1 MPFLIAVLLSF
12 GPALFYAAIV
22 YWLDRFEK
30 EPRRLL
36 VGAFLWGALVAT
48 IGAIIAT
55 TILQFGVELITNDAQ
70 LAELSG
76 TTILAPLV
84 EESLKGLAVVLIVLI
99 FPHEFDTVLD
109 GIVYAAIVALG
120 FAATENVLY
129 LYFGGYEEGG
139 GYPGLI
145 TLFVLRVVLG
155 GWGHAVYTA
164 FIGIGLAVAR
174 LNRSWAVKIFAPLLG
189 WCVAVFLH
197 GLHNTMATVAGASES
212 LGALGATFLV
222 DWTGWAAALGIVIWE
237 IFRER
242 RWMRDYLADEVA
254 LGTISPGQYQAAC
267 SLRAQ
272 LTARVGSRAARR
284 FYETCAELAHK
295 KRQLATLG
303 EERGNGAR
311 VERLRAEL
319 VNMAPSVVLPA
330 GRLS

>member
-1 MPFLIAVLLSF
+1 MAFLITLLLSF
-12 GPALFYAAIV
+12 GPALLFAAIV

-36 VGAFLWGALVAT
+36 VGAFLWGAFVAT
-48 IGAIIAT
+48 IGAIIVT
-55 TILQFGVELITNDAQ
+55 TVLQTGVELITSS
-70 LAELSG
+70 AELADLTG
-76 TTILAPLV
+76 TTVLAPIV
-84 EESLKGLAVVLIVLI
+84 EESLKGLAVALIVLI

-129 LYFGGYEEGG
+129 LYFSGYEEGG
-139 GYPGLI
+139 YEGMI

-174 LNRSWAVKIFAPLLG
+174 LNRGWAVKIMAPLLG

-197 GLHNTMATVAGASES
+197 GLHNTMATLAGASES
-212 LGALGATFLV
+212 LGLLGATFLI
-222 DWTGWAAALGIVIWE
+222 DWTGWAAALGIVVWE

-242 RWMRDYLADEVA
+242 RWMRDYLADEVQR
-254 LGTISPGQYQAAC
+254 GTISPGHYQAAC

-272 LTARVGSRAARR
+272 LRGRLGGRAARR
-284 FYETCAELAHK
+284 FFEACAELAHK

-303 EERGNGAR
+303 EERGNSAR
-311 VERLRAEL
+311 VERLRGEL
-319 VNMAPSVVLPA
+319 AQLA
-330 GRLS
+330 AAY

>member
-1 MPFLIAVLLSF
+1 MPFLLAVLLSF
-12 GPALFYAAIV
+12 GPALLYAAII

-36 VGAFLWGALVAT
+36 LGAFLWGALVAT

-55 TILQFGVELITNDAQ
+55 SVLQLGVELVTSSAA

-76 TTILAPLV
+76 TTLLAPIV
-84 EESLKGLAVVLIVLI
+84 EESLKGLAVALIVLI

-109 GIVYAAIVALG
+109 GIVYAAVAALG

-129 LYFGGYEEGG
+129 LYFAGYEEGG

-164 FIGIGLAVAR
+164 FIGMGLAVAR
-174 LNRSWAVKIFAPLLG
+174 LNRSWAVKLMAPLLG

-197 GLHNTMATVAGASES
+197 GLHNTMATLAGASES
-212 LGALGATFLV
+212 LGLLGATLLV
-222 DWTGWAAALGIVIWE
+222 DWTGWAAALGIVVWE

-242 RWMRDYLADEVA
+242 RWMRDYLADEVER
-254 LGTISPGQYQAAC
+254 GTISPAHYRAAC

-272 LTARVGSRAARR
+272 LSARVGSRAARR
-284 FYETCAELAHK
+284 FFEACAELAHK

-303 EERGNGAR
+303 EERGNSAR

-319 VNMAPSVVLPA
+319 A
-330 GRLS
+330 RLAVGV

>member
-1 MPFLIAVLLSF
+1 VIAFLLTLLLSF
-12 GPALFYAAIV
+12 GPALLYAAIV

-36 VGAFLWGALVAT
+36 IGAFLWGALVAT

-55 TILQFGVELITNDAQ
+55 TVLQLGLELFTNDAQ

-76 TTILAPLV
+76 ATIFAPLV
-84 EESLKGLAVVLIVLI
+84 EESLKGLAVALIALF

-129 LYFGGYEEGG
+129 LFFSGYGEGGYGG
-139 GYPGLI
+139 LA

-164 FIGIGLAVAR
+164 FIGIGLAMAR
-174 LNRSWAVKIFAPLLG
+174 LNHGCAVKLLAPLLG
-189 WCVAVFLH
+189 WTVAVFLH
-197 GLHNTMATVAGASES
+197 GLHNFMASLAAAAES
-212 LGALGATFLV
+212 LGLFGATLLV
-222 DWTGWAAALGIVIWE
+222 DWTGWAAVFGIVLWE
-237 IFRER
+237 IARER
-242 RWMRDYLADEVA
+242 RWMRQYLADEVER
-254 LGTISPGQYQAAC
+254 GTLSPAHFLVAC

-272 LTARVGSRAARR
+272 LAARLRSGAARR

-303 EERGNGAR
+303 EERGNTAR
-311 VERLRAEL
+311 IERLRAEL
-319 VNMAPSVVLPA
+319 ARLAPGV
-330 GRLS
+330 